1 MFKKLLILTIVSL
14 FAGLAWADIVSAQ
27 TGSLSGTVTDQ
38 RTNEAIPGVNILLQ
52 ELERGAASDIDGN
65 YTISNI
71 PYGTYNVRATFIGY
85 RTLSRQVEINA
96 SSTTLDL
103 ELREDVLGL
112 QELVVTGQ
120 GSGVERQ
127 RLSTNVTSIGARQI
141 ERLPTV
147 QLDQLLQG
155 NVPNSQIRASS
166 GTPGSASL
174 IRGRGIVSAL
184 SATTPVIYVDGVR
197 VDNTTGSA
205 VNRGTGGAQSSAI
218 ADIPVENI
226 ERIEFVSGGAATTQ
240 FGSDAANG
248 VIQIFTKQGVQ
259 GRSEFSFQTSIG
271 ADFATKDYLRYDRTG
286 DILFEPGATQEYR
299 LSGSGGTQDFT
310 YSFSGSMRSSDGVL
324 VPGGDDQV
332 RHSLRASFSSKI
344 NDLIRYNSSFGFTSS
359 EYSRTINANF
369 TGSIFDVETGG
380 FGNPEEW
387 DDETFQQ
394 QKETIR
400 NYIGLQDITE
410 DVKRFQ
416 TSQSLDFNLRENL
429 TAKAVVGLDYRT
441 SGQLFVETNAY
452 RIARGLAPEGT
463 TDQGRLDQTNRNY
476 LGITLE
482 ASARHEYDLTEDFS
496 FITNVGGQ
504 LFRNDDQQIFVQ
516 SDGLPDGSL
525 VASTGQ
531 DRIGGNFRRTVVNYG
546 LYALENISYRDTY
559 ILELG
564 IRADQN
570 TAFGEEVAT
579 QWYPKI
585 GGIYNISNESF
596 FQDNVS
602 SNFISTL
609 RLRANLGYAGNF
621 PTPFSNQVL
630 ANVGGYLGTPII
642 DFGTPGDI
650 NLKPERTRTIEVG
663 GDISFYNDRFNFEF
677 TYYQSET
684 RDALFSAP
692 FARSTGLG
700 TALQNLGVIEN
711 KGVEISSNINVY
723 SDRDTNVNFRAS
735 FNSLNNVI
743 VDNGNSAPF
752 NIGGFQFLGS
762 FVDEGFP
769 VGYFRGNEMVFDDQ
783 GNVSEI
789 IINSNLGKPS
799 PDYFGNLGLNADYK
813 NLSLTVTADYQLGA
827 QAVWPDELLRFLGG
841 LGDDR
846 TENVPDANFFNFA
859 NLYVEDADFLKVR
872 LISLNYS
879 IPTNLYEGIFR
890 RVSVGATVTNPFNFV
905 TSNFDPEVTGANIS
919 AGQGG
924 VGTGG
929 FSYRTLSPNRSAY
942 ATVRIDF

>member
-71 PYGTYNVRATFIGY
+71 PYGTYNIRATFIGY
-85 RTLSRQVEINA
+85 RTLSRQVEIDA

-141 ERLPTV
+141 DRLPTV

-155 NVPNSQIRASS
+155 NVPNSQISVSS
-166 GTPGSASL
+166 GSPGTASL

-259 GRSEFSFQTSIG
+259 GVSEFSFQTSIG
-271 ADFATKDYLRYDRTG
+271 AELATKDYLRYDRSG

-299 LSGSGGTQDFT
+299 LTGSGGTQDFT

-332 RHSLRASFSSKI
+332 RHSLRASFSSRI
-344 NDLIRYNSSFGFTSS
+344 NDLLRYNSSFGFNSS
-359 EYSRTINANF
+359 EFSRTINANF

-387 DDETFQQ
+387 DEATFQQ

-410 DVKRFQ
+410 NVKRFQ
-416 TSQSLDFNLRENL
+416 TSQALDFNFADNF
-429 TAKAVVGLDYRT
+429 TAKAVVGLDYRN

-452 RIARGLAPEGT
+452 RIARGLATPGT
-463 TDQGRLDQTNRNY
+463 TDEGRLDETNRNY
-476 LGITLE
+476 LGVTLE
-482 ASARHEYDLTEDFS
+482 ASARHEYDFGDFS

-504 LFRNDDQQIFVQ
+504 LFRNDDRQLFIQ
-516 SDGLPDGSL
+516 SDGLPDGSR

-531 DRIGGNFRRTVVNYG
+531 DRIGGNFQRTVVNYG
-546 LYALENISYRDTY
+546 LYALENIGFRDTY

-579 QWYPKI
+579 QWYPKV

-621 PTPFSNQVL
+621 PTPFSNEVL
-630 ANVGGYLGTPII
+630 ASVGGYLGGSYI
-642 DFGTPGDI
+642 DFGTPGDV

-677 TYYQSET
+677 TYYESET

-692 FARSTGLG
+692 FARSVGLG

-711 KGVEISSNINVY
+711 KGVEISSNLNVY
-723 SDRDTNVNFRAS
+723 RDQDTNINLRAS
-735 FNSLNNVI
+735 FNSLNNKI

-752 NIGGFQFLGS
+752 SLGGFAFLGS

-769 VGYFRGNEMVFDDQ
+769 VGYFRGNEMIFDDQ
-783 GNVSEI
+783 GEVAEI
-789 IINSNLGKPS
+789 IPNANLGKPT
-799 PDYFGNLGLNADYK
+799 PDYFGNIGLNADYR

-827 QAVWPDELLRFLGG
+827 QAVWPDELLRFIGG
-841 LGDDR
+841 IGDGR
-846 TENVPDANFFNFA
+846 VPDSAGASFFDFA
-859 NLYVEDADFLKVR
+859 NLFVEDADFLKVR

-879 IPTNLYEGIFR
+879 IPTNLYEGLFR
-890 RVSVGATVTNPFNFV
+890 RVSVGATATNPFNFV
-905 TSNFDPEVTGANIS
+905 TSNMDPEVTGANIS
-919 AGQGG
+919 SGQGG

-929 FSYRTLSPNRSAY
+929 FSYRTLSPNREIY
-942 ATVRIDF
+942 GTVRIDF